1 VTESYR
7 AVFLSYASQDA
18 EPARRIAEELRQRG
32 IDVWFDQSE
41 LRGGDVWDQRI
52 REQIRDCA
60 LFVPVISAH
69 TQSRTEG
76 YFRLEWKLAVDRSHL
91 MASEKAFLLPVVI
104 DATPQTEALVPE
116 RFREVQWTLVHG
128 GEAPQ
133 PFVEQVKRLLDQPLT
148 ARHRL
153 VSTTAAARSPSSAR
167 RAILW
172 IALGLA
178 VTWIAYL
185 TIHAL
190 WLYPNHNAATADSP
204 ADSHPVIA
212 EKSIA
217 VLPFADLS
225 EKKDQEYFSDGLAEE
240 VLDMLAKTPGLHV
253 IARTSSFSF
262 KGKSED
268 IPTIGTKLRVANILE
283 GSVRK
288 SGDNLRVSTQLVRA
302 DTAEHLWS
310 ETYAASAKDIFK
322 VQDEIAAAVV
332 SVLKLKLVQGQRTK
346 GTSNPDAYNEY
357 LLGRQHERKETQDEL
372 QRASA
377 AYRQAVA
384 LDPHYAAAIA
394 GLASAEYRLADITS
408 DPKGFNIAK
417 SDAAQAIVEGPDQAE
432 GYAVSGG
439 IRSRVDWDW
448 AGALADLQKAV
459 ALSPGDAGVQHSYG
473 TLLGL
478 LGRFPEATAA
488 LRTATRLDPLSS
500 SAWDDLGL
508 VLMASLDYRGARQ
521 AFGRELEI
529 QPEDPYALDNLGNLQ
544 LITRDPAEA
553 LATYGMISEAPL
565 RNAGVAMA
573 EHSLGHEQQSQHA
586 LETAIAKGTRGFASQ
601 IADVFAWRNQKDEA
615 FEWLERAYEQHDG
628 GLAELNT
635 DVLLASLHDDPRFTA
650 LRRKI
655 NLPDSANWREV
666 GLQDR
671 PSSRVLEGLSGHVTL
686 PDSGR

>member
-1 VTESYR
+1 MTESYR

-204 ADSHPVIA
+204 AHSHPVIA

-544 LITRDPAEA
+544 LIARDPAEA

>member
-1 VTESYR
+1 MAQSSNGI
-7 AVFLSYASQDA
+7 FLSYASEDA
-18 EPARRIAEELRQRG
+18 DAARRICDALRGAG
-32 IDVWFDQSE
+32 IEVWFDQSE

-153 VSTTAAARSPSSAR
+153 VSTTAAARAPSSAR
-167 RAILW
+167 RAIPW

-185 TIHAL
+185 TIHPP
-190 WLYPNHNAATADSP
+190 WLYPNQNAATADSP
-204 ADSHPVIA
+204 ADSHAVIP

-240 VLDMLAKTPGLHV
+240 MLDMLAKTPGLHV

-288 SGDNLRVSTQLVRA
+288 SGDHLRVTTQLVRA

-310 ETYAASAKDIFK
+310 ETYEASAKDIFK

-346 GTSNPDAYNEY
+346 GTANPDAYNEY
-357 LLGRQHERKETQDEL
+357 LLGRQHQRKETKEEL
-372 QRASA
+372 QRAIA
-377 AYRQAVA
+377 AYRRAVA

-408 DPKGFNIAK
+408 DPTGFKIAK
-417 SDAAQAIVEGPDQAE
+417 SDAAQAIIEGPDHAE

-459 ALSPGDAGVQHSYG
+459 ALSPGDAGVQHAYG

-508 VLMASLDYRGARQ
+508 VLMASFDYRGARQ

-529 QPEDPYALDNLGNLQ
+529 QPEDPYGLDNLGNLQ

-553 LATYGMISEAPL
+553 LATYGKISEAPL

-586 LETAIAKGTRGFASQ
+586 LEMAIAKGTRGFASQ
-601 IADVFAWRNQKDEA
+601 VADVFAWRNQKDEA

-655 NLPDSANWREV
+655 NLPD
-666 GLQDR
+666 
-671 PSSRVLEGLSGHVTL
+671 
-686 PDSGR
+686 

>member
-1 VTESYR
+1 MTESSL

-18 EPARRIAEELRQRG
+18 KSARRIAEELLQHG
-32 IDVWFDQSE
+32 IAVWFDQSE

-52 REQIRDCA
+52 RDQIRDCA

-91 MASEKAFLLPVVI
+91 MASERAFLLPVVI
-104 DATPQTEALVPE
+104 DATQQAEALVPE
-116 RFREVQWTLVHG
+116 RFREVQWTRVAD
-128 GEAPQ
+128 GEATQ
-133 PFVEQVKRLLDQPLT
+133 PFIELVRRLLSQPLT
-148 ARHRL
+148 ARDRL
-153 VSTTAAARSPSSAR
+153 GSTTAAARTPRGAR

-172 IALGLA
+172 IAVGLV
-178 VTWIAYL
+178 VTWVAYL
-185 TIHAL
+185 AIRAS
-190 WLYPNHNAATADSP
+190 WFYPDHTAATADRP
-204 ADSHPVIA
+204 AESRAVIA

-240 VLDMLAKTPGLHV
+240 LLDMLAKTPGLHV

-262 KGKSED
+262 KGKSDD
-268 IPTIGTKLRVANILE
+268 IPAIGTKLRVANILE

-288 SGDNLRVSTQLVRA
+288 SGDHLRVTTQLVRA

-310 ETYAASAKDIFK
+310 ETYEASGKDIFK

-332 SVLKLKLVQGQRTK
+332 SVLKLKLMQGQGTK
-346 GTSNPDAYNEY
+346 GTGNPDAYNAY
-357 LLGRQHERKETQDEL
+357 LLGRQHQRKETQEEL
-372 QRASA
+372 RRAIA
-377 AYRQAVA
+377 AYQRAVA

-394 GLASAEYRLADITS
+394 GLASAEYQMADITA
-408 DPKGFNIAK
+408 DLTGLNVAK
-417 SDAAQAIVEGPDQAE
+417 RDAAQAIVEGPDQAE
-432 GYAVSGG
+432 GYAVRGS

-448 AGALADLQKAV
+448 AGALADLEKAI

-478 LGRFPEATAA
+478 LGRFPEATTS
-488 LRTATRLDPLSS
+488 LRTATRLDPLSP

-508 VLMASLDYRGARQ
+508 VLMASRDYQGARQ

-529 QPEDPYALDNLGNLQ
+529 QPEDPYGLDNLGTLQ
-544 LITRDPAEA
+544 LITRDPAAA
-553 LATYGMISEAPL
+553 LATYGKISEAPL
-565 RNAGVAMA
+565 RDTGVAMA
-573 EHSLGHEQQSQHA
+573 EHSLGHERQSQQA
-586 LETAIAKGTRGFASQ
+586 LETAIATGTRGFASQ

-615 FEWLERAYEQHDG
+615 IEWLERAREQHDG

-635 DVLLASLHDDPRFTA
+635 DVLVTSLYDDPRFTA

-655 NLPDSANWREV
+655 HLPD
-666 GLQDR
+666 
-671 PSSRVLEGLSGHVTL
+671 
-686 PDSGR
+686 

>member
-1 VTESYR
+1 MTESYR

-655 NLPDSANWREV
+655 NLPD
-666 GLQDR
+666 
-671 PSSRVLEGLSGHVTL
+671 
-686 PDSGR
+686 

>member
-1 VTESYR
+1 VTESSL

-18 EPARRIAEELRQRG
+18 KSARRIAEELLQHG
-32 IDVWFDQSE
+32 IAVWFDQSE

-52 REQIRDCA
+52 RDQIRDCA

-91 MASEKAFLLPVVI
+91 MASERAFLLPVVI
-104 DATPQTEALVPE
+104 DATQQAEALVPE
-116 RFREVQWTLVHG
+116 RFREVQWTRVAD
-128 GEAPQ
+128 GEATQ
-133 PFVEQVKRLLDQPLT
+133 PFIELVRRLLSQPLT
-148 ARHRL
+148 ARDRL
-153 VSTTAAARSPSSAR
+153 GSTTAAARTPRGAR

-172 IALGLA
+172 IVVGLV
-178 VTWIAYL
+178 VTWVAYL
-185 TIHAL
+185 AIRAS
-190 WLYPNHNAATADSP
+190 WFYPDHTAATADRP
-204 ADSHPVIA
+204 AESRAVIA

-240 VLDMLAKTPGLHV
+240 LLDMLAKTPGLHV

-262 KGKSED
+262 KGKSDD
-268 IPTIGTKLRVANILE
+268 IPAIGTKLRVANILE

-288 SGDNLRVSTQLVRA
+288 SGDHLRVTTQLVRA

-310 ETYAASAKDIFK
+310 ETYEASGKDIFK

-332 SVLKLKLVQGQRTK
+332 SVLKLKLMQGQGTK
-346 GTSNPDAYNEY
+346 GTGNPDAYNAY
-357 LLGRQHERKETQDEL
+357 LLGRQHQRKETQEEL
-372 QRASA
+372 RRAIA
-377 AYRQAVA
+377 AYQRAVA

-394 GLASAEYRLADITS
+394 GLASAEYQMADITA
-408 DPKGFNIAK
+408 DLTGLNVAK
-417 SDAAQAIVEGPDQAE
+417 RDAAQAIVEGPDQAE
-432 GYAVSGG
+432 GYAVRGS

-448 AGALADLQKAV
+448 AGALADLEKAI

-478 LGRFPEATAA
+478 LGRFPEATTS
-488 LRTATRLDPLSS
+488 LRTATRLDPLSP

-508 VLMASLDYRGARQ
+508 VLMASRDYQGARQ

-529 QPEDPYALDNLGNLQ
+529 QPEDPYGLDNLGTLQ
-544 LITRDPAEA
+544 LITRDPAAA
-553 LATYGMISEAPL
+553 LATYGKISEAPL
-565 RNAGVAMA
+565 RDTGVAMA
-573 EHSLGHEQQSQHA
+573 EHSLGHERQSQQA
-586 LETAIAKGTRGFASQ
+586 LETAIATGTRGFASQ

-615 FEWLERAYEQHDG
+615 IEWLERAREQHDG

-635 DVLLASLHDDPRFTA
+635 DVLVTSLYDDPRFTA

-655 NLPDSANWREV
+655 HLPD
-666 GLQDR
+666 
-671 PSSRVLEGLSGHVTL
+671 
-686 PDSGR
+686 

>member
-1 VTESYR
+1 MTESSL

-18 EPARRIAEELRQRG
+18 KSARRIAEELLQHG
-32 IDVWFDQSE
+32 IAVWFDQSE

-52 REQIRDCA
+52 RDQIRDCA

-91 MASEKAFLLPVVI
+91 MASERAFLLPVVI
-104 DATPQTEALVPE
+104 DATQQAEALVPE
-116 RFREVQWTLVHG
+116 RFREVQWTRVAD
-128 GEAPQ
+128 GEATQ
-133 PFVEQVKRLLDQPLT
+133 PFIELVRRLLSQPLT
-148 ARHRL
+148 ARDRL
-153 VSTTAAARSPSSAR
+153 GSTTAAARTPRGAR

-172 IALGLA
+172 IVVGLV
-178 VTWIAYL
+178 VTWVAYL
-185 TIHAL
+185 AIRAS
-190 WLYPNHNAATADSP
+190 WFYPDHTAATADRP
-204 ADSHPVIA
+204 AESRAVIA

-240 VLDMLAKTPGLHV
+240 LLDMLAKTPGLHV

-262 KGKSED
+262 KGKSDD
-268 IPTIGTKLRVANILE
+268 IPAIGTKLRVANILE

-288 SGDNLRVSTQLVRA
+288 SGDHLRVTTQLVRA

-310 ETYAASAKDIFK
+310 ETYEASGKDIFK

-332 SVLKLKLVQGQRTK
+332 SVLKLKLMQGQGTK
-346 GTSNPDAYNEY
+346 GTGNPDAYNAY
-357 LLGRQHERKETQDEL
+357 LLGRQHQRKETQEEL
-372 QRASA
+372 RRAIA
-377 AYRQAVA
+377 AYQRAVA

-394 GLASAEYRLADITS
+394 GLASAEYQMADITA
-408 DPKGFNIAK
+408 DLTGLNVAK
-417 SDAAQAIVEGPDQAE
+417 RDAAQAIVEGPDQAE
-432 GYAVSGG
+432 GYAVRGS

-448 AGALADLQKAV
+448 AGALADLEKAI

-478 LGRFPEATAA
+478 LGRFPEATTS
-488 LRTATRLDPLSS
+488 LRTATRLDPLSP

-508 VLMASLDYRGARQ
+508 VLMASRDYQGARQ

-529 QPEDPYALDNLGNLQ
+529 QPEDPYGLDNLGTLQ
-544 LITRDPAEA
+544 LITRDPAAA
-553 LATYGMISEAPL
+553 LATYGKISEAPL
-565 RNAGVAMA
+565 RDTGVAMA
-573 EHSLGHEQQSQHA
+573 EHSLGHERQSQQA
-586 LETAIAKGTRGFASQ
+586 LETAIATGTRGFASQ

-615 FEWLERAYEQHDG
+615 IEWLERAREQHDG

-635 DVLLASLHDDPRFTA
+635 DVLVTSLYDDPRFTA

-655 NLPDSANWREV
+655 HLPD
-666 GLQDR
+666 
-671 PSSRVLEGLSGHVTL
+671 
-686 PDSGR
+686 

>member
-1 VTESYR
+1 MTESYR

>member
-1 VTESYR
+1 MTESYR
-7 AVFLSYASQDA
+7 AVFLSYASQDV

-544 LITRDPAEA
+544 LIARDPAEA

-655 NLPDSANWREV
+655 NLPD
-666 GLQDR
+666 
-671 PSSRVLEGLSGHVTL
+671 
-686 PDSGR
+686 

>member
-1 VTESYR
+1 VTESSL

-18 EPARRIAEELRQRG
+18 KSARRIAEELLQHG
-32 IDVWFDQSE
+32 IAVWFDQSE

-52 REQIRDCA
+52 RDQIRDCA

-91 MASEKAFLLPVVI
+91 MASERAFLLPVVI
-104 DATPQTEALVPE
+104 DATQQAEALVPE
-116 RFREVQWTLVHG
+116 RFREVQWTRVAD
-128 GEAPQ
+128 GEATQ
-133 PFVEQVKRLLDQPLT
+133 PFIELVRRLLSQPLT
-148 ARHRL
+148 ARDRL
-153 VSTTAAARSPSSAR
+153 GSTTAAARTPRGAR

-172 IALGLA
+172 IAVGLV
-178 VTWIAYL
+178 VTWVAYL
-185 TIHAL
+185 AIRAS
-190 WLYPNHNAATADSP
+190 WFYPDHTAATADRP
-204 ADSHPVIA
+204 AESRAVIA

-240 VLDMLAKTPGLHV
+240 LLDMLAKTPGLHV

-262 KGKSED
+262 KGKSDD
-268 IPTIGTKLRVANILE
+268 IPAIGTKLRVANILE

-288 SGDNLRVSTQLVRA
+288 SGDHLRVTTQLVRA

-310 ETYAASAKDIFK
+310 ETYEASGKDIFK

-332 SVLKLKLVQGQRTK
+332 SVLKLKLMQGQGTK
-346 GTSNPDAYNEY
+346 GTGNPDAYNAY
-357 LLGRQHERKETQDEL
+357 LLGRQHQRKETQEEL
-372 QRASA
+372 RRAIA
-377 AYRQAVA
+377 AYQRAVA

-394 GLASAEYRLADITS
+394 GLASAEYQMADITA
-408 DPKGFNIAK
+408 DLTGLNVAK
-417 SDAAQAIVEGPDQAE
+417 RDAAQAIVEGPDQAE
-432 GYAVSGG
+432 GYAVRGS

-448 AGALADLQKAV
+448 AGALADLEKAI

-478 LGRFPEATAA
+478 LGRFPEATTS
-488 LRTATRLDPLSS
+488 LRTATRLDPLSP

-508 VLMASLDYRGARQ
+508 VLMASRDYQGARQ

-529 QPEDPYALDNLGNLQ
+529 QPEDPYGLDNLGTLQ
-544 LITRDPAEA
+544 LITRDPAAA
-553 LATYGMISEAPL
+553 LATYGKISEAPL
-565 RNAGVAMA
+565 RDTGVAMA
-573 EHSLGHEQQSQHA
+573 EHSLGHERQSQQA
-586 LETAIAKGTRGFASQ
+586 LETAIATGTRGFASQ

-615 FEWLERAYEQHDG
+615 IEWLERAREQHDG

-635 DVLLASLHDDPRFTA
+635 DVLVTSLYDDPRFTA

-655 NLPDSANWREV
+655 HLPD
-666 GLQDR
+666 
-671 PSSRVLEGLSGHVTL
+671 
-686 PDSGR
+686 